1 MSFEILDCPRIMLYL
16 QVNLKQS
23 APSIFARY
31 EYRTYSAFLSCLQNR
46 LDLCS
51 KYFKLWV

>member
-16 QVNLKQS
+16 QVNLELS
-23 APSIFARY
+23 VPSVFARY